1 MPQIEFYLDDV
12 EEKILNHITLN
23 PEDWIENLVTWQA
36 RLAKDEIC
44 QAIISQMI
52 ADPTCPVI
60 PSDHDQIVLNANL
73 QTAAEAL
80 EEQMNQEQ
88 QNG

>member
-12 EEKILNHITLN
+12 EEKILNHITLE
-23 PEDWIENLVTWQA
+23 PEVWIQNLVEWQA

-44 QAIISQMI
+44 QALIAQMI

-60 PSDHDQIVLNANL
+60 PSDHDQIVLQANL

-80 EEQMNQEQ
+80 AEQ
-88 QNG
+88 QAQQGQ